1 MAEGRASRRVAFIDA
16 KLRAGDEWRD
26 VQIRNVSDTG
36 MLVRVSEPPAA
47 GEPVEIRRRG
57 CCITGLVVWCT
68 RSRMGVK
75 ADHAIDLERLTA
87 HSGIGQRASDAVHDM
102 PHPSF
107 WKRLS
112 GRLR

>member
-1 MAEGRASRRVAFIDA
+1 MDTGRSPRRVAFINA
-16 KLRAGDEWRD
+16 KLRAGDEWLD
-26 VQIRNVSDTG
+26 VQIRNVSEG
-36 MLVRVSEPPAA
+36 GLLVRVSEPPAV

-75 ADHAIDLERLTA
+75 ADHAINLERLTA
-87 HSGIGQRASDAVHDM
+87 DSGIGQRESEVKHDI

>member
-1 MAEGRASRRVAFIDA
+1 MNEGRAPRRVAFINA
-16 KLRAGDEWRD
+16 KLRAGDDWRD

-36 MLVRVSEPPAA
+36 LLVRVSEPPAV
-47 GEPVEIRRRG
+47 GEAIEIRRRG
-57 CCITGLVVWCT
+57 CCITGEVVWCT

-75 ADHAIDLERLTA
+75 ADHPIDIERLTA
-87 HSGIGQRASDAVHDM
+87 DSGIGERASDAVHDM